1 MAVLRRDDSSPDMN
15 INDVHTVL
23 GPESTFEGKLVFD
36 GTVRIDGKFK
46 GEIQT
51 DNILVVGQGARV
63 EASITVGSIVVN
75 GEVHGDITAKQ
86 SVEIHA
92 PGKVRGNI
100 ATPQLMIAKGVIFE
114 GSCKMEDM
122 QKGGNVTLIKQS
134 DKKDPDNA
142 D

>member
-1 MAVLRRDDSSPDMN
+1 MATRREPATDIN

-23 GPESTFEGKLVFD
+23 GSESTFEGKLAFD

-46 GEIQT
+46 GEIHT
-51 DNILVVGQGARV
+51 DNILVVGPGARV
-63 EASITVGSIVVN
+63 EATVNVGSIVVN
-75 GEVHGDITAKQ
+75 GEVHGDINAKQ

-100 ATPQLMIAKGVIFE
+100 STPSLMIAKGVVFE

-122 QKGGNVTLIKQS
+122 QKSGGANVTLLNKNTETEPP
-134 DKKDPDNA
+134 K
-142 D
+142 